1 MTKIYKKGIKVKMN
15 KNETTLKKP
24 KGSKTIKVDEDIHNK
39 LKIYTATNKFRTIG
53 DSIRDLLEKE
63 FTKR

>member
-1 MTKIYKKGIKVKMN
+1 MN